1 MNCNANACTTAD
13 AGDDAG
19 RFALTTTAPCCRVT
33 EYGLMRVSGEDAV
46 TFLHGQFTN
55 AVTGLADEV
64 RNAGYCTPKGRL
76 LATFRVWMD
85 GDDVMM
91 LVPKAVA
98 PAFFKR
104 LRMYVLRAD
113 VTFTCTGGDVVMTG
127 VPAGAEAFLEAA
139 GLPVPAPSRVVRH
152 DGLVIVDAE
161 PASKVE
167 GFCAGGR
174 RALIIAP
181 KDDARFADA
190 STDSALWWA
199 SEIAAGKTTVWPGSR
214 ELFVPQAVN
223 YELSGGVV
231 FNKGLLNIHYFY
243 DLPVFR
249 NNYMRIAFALCM
261 AGILGYVFPEVLGGG
276 NDLVNSLYTLPLS
289 LKLFAGLLIGKFLF
303 TLVSYGCGVPGGF
316 FLPMLVL
323 GALTGG
329 ITGIVF
335 GRLGLISSYYLSNIV
350 VISMA
355 AFFAASVQS
364 PVTGTIL
371 IMEMTSSYE
380 HLLVLCT
387 ASLVAL
393 VVAQLCQGEPIYEAL
408 LQRNLAKNKPV
419 LSSEERRN
427 LLELTVS
434 SGSQADGKY
443 VGRIAWP
450 AHTVIVDIKRGSGDI
465 IPDDDTC
472 LRAGDFIYVLT
483 DSIEGAESIRNI
495 VEKTKS

>member
-13 AGDDAG
+13 ADDDAG

-33 EYGLMRVSGEDAV
+33 EYGLMRVSGKDAV

-113 VTFTCTGGDVVMTG
+113 VTFTCAGGDVVMTG

-139 GLPVPAPSRVVRH
+139 GLPVPAPGRVVRH

-214 ELFVPQAVN
+214 ELLRA
-223 YELSGGVV
+223 
-231 FNKGLLNIHYFY
+231 
-243 DLPVFR
+243 
-249 NNYMRIAFALCM
+249 
-261 AGILGYVFPEVLGGG
+261 AGRQLR
-276 NDLVNSLYTLPLS
+276 T
-289 LKLFAGLLIGKFLF
+289 
-303 TLVSYGCGVPGGF
+303 
-316 FLPMLVL
+316 
-323 GALTGG
+323 
-329 ITGIVF
+329 F
-335 GRLGLISSYYLSNIV
+335 GRRRLQQRVATPTGSRLPASSTSARR
-350 VISMA
+350 A
-355 AFFAASVQS
+355 AAPPSASWLAPRPCSPALPYTATAPKPACDAGRRGRNLDPRRLLVPALRPSRAASRHARRRADLDPAAALQD
-364 PVTGTIL
+364 PVRSL
-371 IMEMTSSYE
+371 I
-380 HLLVLCT
+380 
-387 ASLVAL
+387 AL
-393 VVAQLCQGEPIYEAL
+393 I
-408 LQRNLAKNKPV
+408 
-419 LSSEERRN
+419 
-427 LLELTVS
+427 
-434 SGSQADGKY
+434 
-443 VGRIAWP
+443 RIRP
-450 AHTVIVDIKRGSGDI
+450 AAVI
-465 IPDDDTC
+465 P
-472 LRAGDFIYVLT
+472 LW
-483 DSIEGAESIRNI
+483 
-495 VEKTKS
+495 

>member
-33 EYGLMRVSGEDAV
+33 EYGLMRVSGKDAV

-127 VPAGAEAFLEAA
+127 VP
-139 GLPVPAPSRVVRH
+139 
-152 DGLVIVDAE
+152 GLVIVDAE

-231 FNKGLLNIHYFY
+231 FNKGCYPGQEVVSRVQHIGETSRRAAFGLVAGTEAP
-243 DLPVFR
+243 LPGAPV
-249 NNYMRIAFALCM
+249 YCDGAE
-261 AGILGYVFPEVLGGG
+261 AGFVTQAV
-276 NDLVNSLYTLPLS
+276 
-289 LKLFAGLLIGKFLF
+289 AGEIS
-303 TLVSYGCGVPGGF
+303 TLVAFSS
-316 FLPMLVL
+316 LRS
-323 GALTGG
+323 ALTG
-329 ITGIVF
+329 
-335 GRLGLISSYYLSNIV
+335 RL
-350 VISMA
+350 
-355 AFFAASVQS
+355 
-364 PVTGTIL
+364 T
-371 IMEMTSSYE
+371 
-380 HLLVLCT
+380 
-387 ASLVAL
+387 
-393 VVAQLCQGEPIYEAL
+393 
-408 LQRNLAKNKPV
+408 
-419 LSSEERRN
+419 
-427 LLELTVS
+427 LT
-434 SGSQADGKY
+434 
-443 VGRIAWP
+443 P
-450 AHTVIVDIKRGSGDI
+450 
-465 IPDDDTC
+465 
-472 LRAGDFIYVLT
+472 
-483 DSIEGAESIRNI
+483 EGAPISILPLPYKI
-495 VEKTKS
+495 PSAA

>member
-1 MNCNANACTTAD
+1 MNCTANACTTAD

-33 EYGLMRVSGEDAV
+33 EYGLMRVSGKDAV

-139 GLPVPAPSRVVRH
+139 GLPVPASSRVVRH

-231 FNKGLLNIHYFY
+231 FNKGCYPGQEVVSRVQHIGETSRRAAFGLVAGTEAP
-243 DLPVFR
+243 LPGAPVYCDGAEAKSR
-249 NNYMRIAFALCM
+249 PSSPSRLC
-261 AGILGYVFPEVLGGG
+261 APPSRAASRSRPKARRSRSCRCPTRSRPQP
-276 NDLVNSLYTLPLS
+276 DRTDPHS
-289 LKLFAGLLIGKFLF
+289 
-303 TLVSYGCGVPGGF
+303 
-316 FLPMLVL
+316 
-323 GALTGG
+323 TGG
-329 ITGIVF
+329 
-335 GRLGLISSYYLSNIV
+335 RHPSV
-350 VISMA
+350 VTA
-355 AFFAASVQS
+355 AFSFMSLTLS
-364 PVTGTIL
+364 PAQQTEHVMSAYTEGK
-371 IMEMTSSYE
+371 MTNS
-380 HLLVLCT
+380 T
-387 ASLVAL
+387 
-393 VVAQLCQGEPIYEAL
+393 EP
-408 LQRNLAKNKPV
+408 
-419 LSSEERRN
+419 
-427 LLELTVS
+427 S
-434 SGSQADGKY
+434 SGSLQG
-443 VGRIAWP
+443 GRAVP
-450 AHTVIVDIKRGSGDI
+450 
-465 IPDDDTC
+465 
-472 LRAGDFIYVLT
+472 
-483 DSIEGAESIRNI
+483 
-495 VEKTKS
+495 

>member
-33 EYGLMRVSGEDAV
+33 EYGLMRVSGKDAV

-199 SEIAAGKTTVWPGSR
+199 SEIVQHIGETSRRAAFGLVAGTEAPLPGAPVYCDGA
-214 ELFVPQAVN
+214 EAGFVTQAV
-223 YELSGGVV
+223 
-231 FNKGLLNIHYFY
+231 
-243 DLPVFR
+243 
-249 NNYMRIAFALCM
+249 
-261 AGILGYVFPEVLGGG
+261 AGEI
-276 NDLVNSLYTLPLS
+276 S
-289 LKLFAGLLIGKFLF
+289 
-303 TLVSYGCGVPGGF
+303 TLVAFSS
-316 FLPMLVL
+316 LRS
-323 GALTGG
+323 ALTG
-329 ITGIVF
+329 
-335 GRLGLISSYYLSNIV
+335 RL
-350 VISMA
+350 
-355 AFFAASVQS
+355 
-364 PVTGTIL
+364 T
-371 IMEMTSSYE
+371 
-380 HLLVLCT
+380 
-387 ASLVAL
+387 
-393 VVAQLCQGEPIYEAL
+393 
-408 LQRNLAKNKPV
+408 
-419 LSSEERRN
+419 
-427 LLELTVS
+427 LT
-434 SGSQADGKY
+434 
-443 VGRIAWP
+443 P
-450 AHTVIVDIKRGSGDI
+450 
-465 IPDDDTC
+465 
-472 LRAGDFIYVLT
+472 
-483 DSIEGAESIRNI
+483 EGAPISILPLPYKI
-495 VEKTKS
+495 PSVA

>member
-1 MNCNANACTTAD
+1 MNCTANACTTAD

-33 EYGLMRVSGEDAV
+33 EYGLMRVSGKDAV

-139 GLPVPAPSRVVRH
+139 GLPVPASSRVVRH

-231 FNKGLLNIHYFY
+231 FNKGCYPGQEVVSRVQHTGWVDEPPRRLRPRGRHRGPAPRRSRILRRRRSRLR
-243 DLPVFR
+243 DAGRRGR
-249 NNYMRIAFALCM
+249 NLDPRRL
-261 AGILGYVFPEVLGGG
+261 
-276 NDLVNSLYTLPLS
+276 
-289 LKLFAGLLIGKFLF
+289 
-303 TLVSYGCGVPGGF
+303 LVS
-316 FLPMLVL
+316 
-323 GALTGG
+323 ALRPHGPPHAHARRRADLDPAAALQDP
-329 ITGIVF
+329 V
-335 GRLGLISSYYLSNIV
+335 RSLIALIRIRPAA
-350 VISMA
+350 VI
-355 AFFAASVQS
+355 
-364 PVTGTIL
+364 PL
-371 IMEMTSSYE
+371 
-380 HLLVLCT
+380 
-387 ASLVAL
+387 
-393 VVAQLCQGEPIYEAL
+393 
-408 LQRNLAKNKPV
+408 
-419 LSSEERRN
+419 
-427 LLELTVS
+427 
-434 SGSQADGKY
+434 
-443 VGRIAWP
+443 W
-450 AHTVIVDIKRGSGDI
+450 
-465 IPDDDTC
+465 
-472 LRAGDFIYVLT
+472 
-483 DSIEGAESIRNI
+483 
-495 VEKTKS
+495 

>member
-33 EYGLMRVSGEDAV
+33 EYGLMRVSGKDAV

-231 FNKGLLNIHYFY
+231 FNKGCY
-243 DLPVFR
+243 
-249 NNYMRIAFALCM
+249 
-261 AGILGYVFPEVLGGG
+261 
-276 NDLVNSLYTLPLS
+276 
-289 LKLFAGLLIGKFLF
+289 
-303 TLVSYGCGVPGGF
+303 PG
-316 FLPMLVL
+316 
-323 GALTGG
+323 
-329 ITGIVF
+329 
-335 GRLGLISSYYLSNIV
+335 
-350 VISMA
+350 
-355 AFFAASVQS
+355 
-364 PVTGTIL
+364 
-371 IMEMTSSYE
+371 
-380 HLLVLCT
+380 
-387 ASLVAL
+387 
-393 VVAQLCQGEPIYEAL
+393 
-408 LQRNLAKNKPV
+408 
-419 LSSEERRN
+419 
-427 LLELTVS
+427 
-434 SGSQADGKY
+434 
-443 VGRIAWP
+443 
-450 AHTVIVDIKRGSGDI
+450 
-465 IPDDDTC
+465 
-472 LRAGDFIYVLT
+472 
-483 DSIEGAESIRNI
+483 
-495 VEKTKS
+495 

>member
-33 EYGLMRVSGEDAV
+33 EYGLMRVSGKDAV

-113 VTFTCTGGDVVMTG
+113 VTFTCAGGDVVMTG

-139 GLPVPAPSRVVRH
+139 GLPVPAPGRVVRH

-161 PASKVE
+161 PASEVE

-223 YELSGGVV
+223 YELTGGVV
-231 FNKGLLNIHYFY
+231 FTKGCYPGQEVISRVQHIGETSRRAAFGLVTGTEAP
-243 DLPVFR
+243 LPGAPV
-249 NNYMRIAFALCM
+249 YCDGAE
-261 AGILGYVFPEVLGGG
+261 AGFVTQAV
-276 NDLVNSLYTLPLS
+276 
-289 LKLFAGLLIGKFLF
+289 AGEIS
-303 TLVSYGCGVPGGF
+303 TLVAFSS
-316 FLPMLVL
+316 LRS
-323 GALTGG
+323 ALTG
-329 ITGIVF
+329 
-335 GRLGLISSYYLSNIV
+335 RL
-350 VISMA
+350 
-355 AFFAASVQS
+355 
-364 PVTGTIL
+364 T
-371 IMEMTSSYE
+371 
-380 HLLVLCT
+380 
-387 ASLVAL
+387 
-393 VVAQLCQGEPIYEAL
+393 
-408 LQRNLAKNKPV
+408 
-419 LSSEERRN
+419 
-427 LLELTVS
+427 LT
-434 SGSQADGKY
+434 
-443 VGRIAWP
+443 P
-450 AHTVIVDIKRGSGDI
+450 
-465 IPDDDTC
+465 
-472 LRAGDFIYVLT
+472 
-483 DSIEGAESIRNI
+483 EGAPISILPLPYKI
-495 VEKTKS
+495 PSAA

>member
-33 EYGLMRVSGEDAV
+33 EYGLMRVSGKDAV

-231 FNKGLLNIHYFY
+231 FNKGCYPGQEVVSRVQHIGETSRHRGPAPRRSRILRRRRSRLR
-243 DLPVFR
+243 DAGRRGR
-249 NNYMRIAFALCM
+249 NLDPR
-261 AGILGYVFPEVLGGG
+261 
-276 NDLVNSLYTLPLS
+276 
-289 LKLFAGLLIGKFLF
+289 
-303 TLVSYGCGVPGGF
+303 
-316 FLPMLVL
+316 
-323 GALTGG
+323 
-329 ITGIVF
+329 
-335 GRLGLISSYYLSNIV
+335 R
-350 VISMA
+350 
-355 AFFAASVQS
+355 
-364 PVTGTIL
+364 
-371 IMEMTSSYE
+371 
-380 HLLVLCT
+380 LLVPALRPHGPPH
-387 ASLVAL
+387 AHARRRADLDPAAALQDPVRSLIAL
-393 VVAQLCQGEPIYEAL
+393 I
-408 LQRNLAKNKPV
+408 
-419 LSSEERRN
+419 
-427 LLELTVS
+427 
-434 SGSQADGKY
+434 
-443 VGRIAWP
+443 RIRP
-450 AHTVIVDIKRGSGDI
+450 AAVI
-465 IPDDDTC
+465 P
-472 LRAGDFIYVLT
+472 LW
-483 DSIEGAESIRNI
+483 
-495 VEKTKS
+495 

>member
-1 MNCNANACTTAD
+1 MNCTANACTTAD

-33 EYGLMRVSGEDAV
+33 EYGLMRVSGKDAV

-199 SEIAAGKTTVWPGSR
+199 SEIAARPPSGRAHANSSCRRPSTT
-214 ELFVPQAVN
+214 N
-223 YELSGGVV
+223 
-231 FNKGLLNIHYFY
+231 
-243 DLPVFR
+243 FR
-249 NNYMRIAFALCM
+249 
-261 AGILGYVFPEVLGGG
+261 
-276 NDLVNSLYTLPLS
+276 
-289 LKLFAGLLIGKFLF
+289 
-303 TLVSYGCGVPGGF
+303 
-316 FLPMLVL
+316 
-323 GALTGG
+323 
-329 ITGIVF
+329 
-335 GRLGLISSYYLSNIV
+335 
-350 VISMA
+350 
-355 AFFAASVQS
+355 AASSSTRAATPDRKSS
-364 PVTGTIL
+364 PASS
-371 IMEMTSSYE
+371 TSARRAAAPPS
-380 HLLVLCT
+380 
-387 ASLVAL
+387 AS
-393 VVAQLCQGEPIYEAL
+393 
-408 LQRNLAKNKPV
+408 
-419 LSSEERRN
+419 
-427 LLELTVS
+427 
-434 SGSQADGKY
+434 
-443 VGRIAWP
+443 WP
-450 AHTVIVDIKRGSGDI
+450 APRPRSPALPYTATAPKPAS
-465 IPDDDTC
+465 
-472 LRAGDFIYVLT
+472 
-483 DSIEGAESIRNI
+483 
-495 VEKTKS
+495 

>member
-33 EYGLMRVSGEDAV
+33 EYGLMRVSGKDAV

-231 FNKGLLNIHYFY
+231 FNKGCYLGQEVVSRLRPRGRHRGPAPRRSRILRRRRSRLR
-243 DLPVFR
+243 DAGRRGR
-249 NNYMRIAFALCM
+249 NLDPR
-261 AGILGYVFPEVLGGG
+261 
-276 NDLVNSLYTLPLS
+276 
-289 LKLFAGLLIGKFLF
+289 
-303 TLVSYGCGVPGGF
+303 
-316 FLPMLVL
+316 
-323 GALTGG
+323 
-329 ITGIVF
+329 
-335 GRLGLISSYYLSNIV
+335 R
-350 VISMA
+350 
-355 AFFAASVQS
+355 
-364 PVTGTIL
+364 
-371 IMEMTSSYE
+371 
-380 HLLVLCT
+380 LLVPALRPHGPPH
-387 ASLVAL
+387 AHARRRADLDPAAALQDPVRSLIAL
-393 VVAQLCQGEPIYEAL
+393 I
-408 LQRNLAKNKPV
+408 
-419 LSSEERRN
+419 
-427 LLELTVS
+427 
-434 SGSQADGKY
+434 
-443 VGRIAWP
+443 RIRP
-450 AHTVIVDIKRGSGDI
+450 AAVI
-465 IPDDDTC
+465 P
-472 LRAGDFIYVLT
+472 LW
-483 DSIEGAESIRNI
+483 
-495 VEKTKS
+495 